1 MMHHRTSKKILVYFF
16 LLILLGTLNNKNL
29 NKLNFPKIKEIKVS
43 GLDES
48 DNQKLSKKFNFL
60 KIQNLFFL
68 DKNKI
73 INIIDSNNL
82 IENYIIYKIYPS
94 SLKIE
99 IQKTEFL
106 ANVNKDGINYSIGSN
121 GKLINIIDE
130 NKEIPFIYGNFAN
143 FEFLELK
150 KTIDISSFDFKNIR
164 NLFYFP
170 SGRWDIETYSGVL
183 IKLSKERL
191 EESLNLSLSIISDS
205 KFENVKIIDLRQH
218 NQVIIDG

>member
-82 IENYIIYKIYPS
+82 IEKYIIYKIYPS

-143 FEFLELK
+143 LEFLELK

-191 EESLNLSLSIISDS
+191 EESLNLSLNIISDS

>member
-143 FEFLELK
+143 LEFLELK